1 MATSLKHLHCAM
13 KSAKVWKQ
21 GGRDSIRRV
30 LFKGHHLKW
39 RERIAGVTLGK
50 EALESGNQ
58 GKDGFMGCQRR
69 TQQVAGASFHE
80 REA

>member
-30 LFKGHHLKW
+30 LFKGRRLKW
-39 RERIAGVTLGK
+39 KERIAGATPGK
-50 EALESGNQ
+50 EALGSGDQ
-58 GKDGFMGCQRR
+58 GKDGFVGCQGR
-69 TQQVAGASFHE
+69 TQQVAGAGLHE